1 MNIKT
6 VKPRDVKN
14 IRYHLI
20 GAVFIILNYLR
31 HSFFGYKT
39 PRTFSINE
47 IERSIDYDFKAV
59 DSWIEY
65 LRFYSNDEKSLT
77 NKVIL
82 ELGPG
87 PDFGVGLILLALGA
101 KKYIALDVNKL
112 AFSSTVEF
120 YDKLFE
126 RLKERY
132 TNCNIEHLKETL
144 SKCHKREYTEIN
156 YIVDKGFAISKIK
169 EKVDVIFS
177 QAAFEHF
184 TDVERT
190 LMELSNVVNRGGV
203 LVTLIDL
210 KTHTSWIRD
219 RDPLNIYRYRD
230 WFWNT
235 FKFKGSPNR
244 IRAVEY
250 KDMLEKKGW
259 VDVKIEP
266 VIVVEEEYLKRVK
279 PRLNKKFRNM
289 DSSEMKIL
297 GVMLMARKK

>member
-6 VKPRDVKN
+6 VKAGDVKN
-14 IRYHLI
+14 NKYHFI

-31 HSFFGYKT
+31 HRFFRYKT
-39 PRTFSINE
+39 PRAFSVNE
-47 IERSIDYDFKAV
+47 IERSIDYDFKVV

-65 LRFYSNDEKSLT
+65 LRFYSKDEKPLT
-77 NKVIL
+77 KKVVL

-87 PDFGVGLILLALGA
+87 PDFGAGLILLALGA

-112 AFSSTVEF
+112 AFSSPVKF
-120 YDKLFE
+120 YEKLFE

-144 SKCHKREYTEIN
+144 SKCYKNEYAEIN
-156 YIVDKGFAISKIK
+156 YIIDKSFAISKIK
-169 EKVDVIFS
+169 EKVDVVFS

-184 TDVERT
+184 TDVEKT
-190 LMELSNVVNRGGV
+190 FIELSNVVNQGGV
-203 LVTLIDL
+203 LVALIDL

-219 RDPLNIYRYRD
+219 RDPLNIYRYCD

-244 IRAVEY
+244 VRVFEY

-259 VDVKIEP
+259 VDVKVEP
-266 VIVVEEEYLKRVK
+266 VAVVEEEYLKKVK

-289 DSSEMKIL
+289 DSSEMKTL
-297 GVMLMARKK
+297 GFLLMARKK